1 MPAIS
6 PAINPQA
13 IVGNR
18 PTSTQSFQNFISGGN
33 PLGTSVVSNAA
44 NKIVGFERAAVKPVI
59 PDINSI
65 VNTISS
71 NILNQVDNSIR
82 SATNIIN
89 QNTDAKIQQVEG
101 DTIREIQQLKT
112 ETQNNQITQLQ
123 TVVERIQNQTT
134 NIVEQISE
142 NYKKR
147 VSDIDSSSP
156 SNLLTNFI
164 QLYRT
169 AIDFIKFFGDRRNI
183 DTLKSNLVSLK
194 ESFTE
199 SFEVAKLIRTTIIK
213 IFNQLSSLPKA
224 GPGSSSGLN
233 IDVNVP
239 KSGMKQTLP
248 KGARGMKGKLGMLG
262 LGLGG
267 LAAGGAAVNALAGSR
282 DQVEPVQTEQS
293 IPGQILD
300 TFSALISRFG
310 NAVDEMVKGG
320 EGAKSGS
327 QGGPSSKSSQ
337 KGGGGQ
343 RGGGRSPGGLQTGKS
358 GGVNAG
364 DIIAD
369 TPEEKAFIATVRES
383 EGTAGAQGYN
393 TFFGGSQYGGDL
405 STKTVM
411 EVKQLQEKFLAEGK
425 GRWSGGKSAA
435 VGAGQFLY
443 PEQVV
448 REMGMDPNKVKF
460 TPELQNQMILYLAKK
475 KRGIDVS
482 KELTA
487 ADFKVLGKEWAG
499 LSEYH
504 GQGGSLGRTGKLYT
518 ENLREARGNV
528 KAKEKPGVGG
538 EDLPEWMLSP
548 QKREELKLA
557 TETVSQPPPS
567 QTEAPKI
574 TTLPLDLSGGTGGG
588 GQQAPSGPIPAP
600 TRPGVSGPQ
609 IPYIPSSDPENFLV
623 LYSKIVYNIVD
634 G

>member
-44 NKIVGFERAAVKPVI
+44 NKIVGFERASVKPVI

-101 DTIREIQQLKT
+101 DTIREVQQLRT

-123 TVVERIQNQTT
+123 TIVQRIQNQTT
-134 NIVEQISE
+134 NVVEKLTE
-142 NYKKR
+142 NYKKKI
-147 VSDIDSSSP
+147 SDIDASGP
-156 SNLLTNFI
+156 NNLLTNFI

-183 DTLKSNLVSLK
+183 DTLRNNLVSLK

-199 SFEVAKLIRTTIIK
+199 SFEVAKLIRTTILK

-248 KGARGMKGKLGMLG
+248 KSARGMKGKLGMFA

-300 TFSALISRFG
+300 TFSTLISRFA
-310 NAVDEMVKGG
+310 NAVDEMVN
-320 EGAKSGS
+320 GAESASSGP
-327 QGGPSSKSSQ
+327 QGSPSSKSSQ
-337 KGGGGQ
+337 QGGGDQKGGGG
-343 RGGGRSPGGLQTGKS
+343 GGGSKS
-358 GGVNAG
+358 GTKVDTSKISG
-364 DIIAD
+364 D
-369 TPEEKAFIATVRES
+369 TPEQKAFLATVGSTEA
-383 EGTAGAQGYN
+383 GTYN
-393 TFFGGSQYGGDL
+393 TIVGGQQVPELTKMTIQEVYDMGMKSPIMSGKLPDRFGGRTIKYGAD
-405 STKTVM
+405 SHAM
-411 EVKQLQEKFLAEGK
+411 
-425 GRWSGGKSAA
+425 GRYQFIPQTMMSAMKSA
-435 VGAGQFLY
+435 GLKPTDLY
-443 PEQVV
+443 SPE
-448 REMGMDPNKVKF
+448 
-460 TPELQNQMILYLAKK
+460 NQDKMALAFATAI
-475 KRGIDVS
+475 GIDVNRPMTES
-482 KELTA
+482 DYRK
-487 ADFKVLGKEWAG
+487 AG
-499 LSEYH
+499 SSVAWEGMRKISYA
-504 GQGGSLGRTGKLYT
+504 
-518 ENLREARGNV
+518 EAKKRYDQYLIQV
-528 KAKEKPGVGG
+528 RPSTKEKPGVGG
-538 EDLPEWMLSP
+538 EDLPDWMLSP

-557 TETVSQPPPS
+557 TQTVSQPPPS
-567 QTEAPKI
+567 QTESPKI

-588 GQQAPSGPIPAP
+588 GGQQAPSGPIPAQ
-600 TRPGVSGPQ
+600 TRSGASGPQ
-609 IPYIPSSDPENFLV
+609 VPYIPSSNPENFMV

>member
-18 PTSTQSFQNFISGGN
+18 PKSTGSFQNFISGGS
-33 PLGTSVVSNAA
+33 PLGTSVVSNAS

-82 SATNIIN
+82 NATNIIN
-89 QNTDAKIQQVEG
+89 QSTDAKIQQVEG
-101 DTIREIQQLKT
+101 GVIREVQQLRT
-112 ETQNNQITQLQ
+112 ETKNNQITQLQ
-123 TVVERIQNQTT
+123 TTVERIQTQTT
-134 NIVEQISE
+134 DVVEKISE
-142 NYKKR
+142 DYRKR
-147 VSDIDSSSP
+147 VGEIDSARP
-156 SNLLTNFI
+156 NNLLTNFI
-164 QLYRT
+164 QLYKT

-183 DTLKSNLVSLK
+183 DSLRNNLVSLK

-199 SFEVAKLIRTTIIK
+199 SFEVAKLIRSTIIK
-213 IFNQLSSLPKA
+213 IVNQLSSLPTA

-248 KGARGMKGKLGMLG
+248 KGARGMRGKLGMLA

-282 DQVEPVQTEQS
+282 DQVEPVQTGQS

-320 EGAKSGS
+320 ESAKSGS
-327 QGGPSSKSSQ
+327 KGSPSSKSSQ
-337 KGGGGQ
+337 KGKGSQKGGG
-343 RGGGRSPGGLQTGKS
+343 GGGGSTS
-358 GGVNAG
+358 GGKVDTSKISG
-364 DIIAD
+364 D
-369 TPEEKAFIATVRES
+369 TPEQKAFLATVGSTEA
-383 EGTAGAQGYN
+383 GTYN
-393 TFFGGSQYGGDL
+393 TIVGGQQVPELTKMTIQEVYDMGMKSPIMSGKLPDRFGGRTIKYGAD
-405 STKTVM
+405 SHAM
-411 EVKQLQEKFLAEGK
+411 
-425 GRWSGGKSAA
+425 GRYQFIPDTMMSAMKSA
-435 VGAGQFLY
+435 GLKPTDLY
-443 PEQVV
+443 SPE
-448 REMGMDPNKVKF
+448 
-460 TPELQNQMILYLAKK
+460 NQDKMALAFATAI
-475 KRGIDVS
+475 GIDVNRPMTES
-482 KELTA
+482 DYK
-487 ADFKVLGKEWAG
+487 KAG
-499 LSEYH
+499 SSVAWEGMRKISYA
-504 GQGGSLGRTGKLYT
+504 
-518 ENLREARGNV
+518 EAKKRYDQYLIQV
-528 KAKEKPGVGG
+528 RPSTKEKPGVGG

-548 QKREELKLA
+548 QKKEEMKLA
-557 TETVSQPPPS
+557 AETVSQPPPS

-588 GQQAPSGPIPAP
+588 GQKAPSGPIPAP